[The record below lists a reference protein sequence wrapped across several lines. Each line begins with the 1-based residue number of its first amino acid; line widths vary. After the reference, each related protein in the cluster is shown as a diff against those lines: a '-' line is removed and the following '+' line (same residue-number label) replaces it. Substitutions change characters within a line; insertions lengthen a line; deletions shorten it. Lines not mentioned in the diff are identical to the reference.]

1 MSGLFIRLAAQAS
14 GQRGATLH
22 APASLPY
29 LSWPRPLD
37 IDSPSPSFGPETG
50 LEPSRAA
57 ISGALHTP
65 PRRAAGISPTH
76 ADIGPAGD
84 DMAEPPFA
92 DAAML
97 SAGRHETADSAPL
110 PRSRPAGPVAAHAL
124 AVPPVL
130 LGAPVGTT
138 EPVRQQQ
145 PDALIERELEPARQT
160 VPTPAPGSATRRSAP
175 LASDASSDMDDVLA
189 VPTTLLSPRSQ
200 PARQPAGP
208 AAPAIAAAPPRQAD
222 EVHIHIGRIEVTAI
236 QESAPSKRE
245 TRKGPAPLSLDDY
258 LAKRKG
264 DGR

>member
-37 IDSPSPSFGPETG
+37 IDSPSPSFGPATG
-50 LEPSRAA
+50 LEPSPAA
-57 ISGALHTP
+57 VAGALHTP

-97 SAGRHETADSAPL
+97 SAGHHETADSAPL
-110 PRSRPAGPVAAHAL
+110 PRSRPAGPDAAHAL

-160 VPTPAPGSATRRSAP
+160 VPTPAPGSARRSAP